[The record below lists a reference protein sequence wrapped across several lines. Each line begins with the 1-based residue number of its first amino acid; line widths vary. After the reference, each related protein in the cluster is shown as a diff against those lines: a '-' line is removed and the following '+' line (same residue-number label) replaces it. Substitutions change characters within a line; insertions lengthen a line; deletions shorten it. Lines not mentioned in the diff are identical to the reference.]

1 MERCADPAL
10 RLEVDEFILDYLVHM
25 ALKGILKDYKRAQ
38 SGARNVKSQ
47 GAADITLHMVNVT
60 SETTPSKTALQR
72 LSDQRHNQAIAFRS
86 MQQSLAS
93 LPLVDLNE
101 YHAPQFRAP
110 IKQQQSSRSPTP
122 PGLSQSHVTSTP
134 PSTSLLDSLPS
145 FMALS
150 AVFQTTT
157 NQTTI
162 TDTWMRLA
170 AGFMAQAVIEQYLI
184 YGSTGDEVLQEAFA
198 WGFDAEC
205 TAEEGSDEW
214 EINAMFWGEDQVVPR
229 WEEIRD
235 AHMQALVPPAGTD
248 LLTHLRGLIDNEL
261 SVPKFEECMIAFLD
275 GLLRDQS
282 IPVLAQ
288 VEMGQVD
295 GVSREEARVLQQA
308 IGIV

>member
-1 MERCADPAL
+1 MTRPDFLEIFRTIHAGYRGSKGLRFRLRHLRFAAL
-10 RLEVDEFILDYLVHM
+10 YTRRI
-25 ALKGILKDYKRAQ
+25 I
-38 SGARNVKSQ
+38 
-47 GAADITLHMVNVT
+47 T
-60 SETTPSKTALQR
+60 SETSPSKTALQR

-86 MQQSLAS
+86 IQQSLAS
-93 LPLVDLNE
+93 LPLLDLNE

-110 IKQQQSSRSPTP
+110 IKQQQSCRSPTP
-122 PGLSQSHVTSTP
+122 PGLSQSHVISTP

-170 AGFMAQAVIEQYLI
+170 AGFMTQAVIEQYLI

-235 AHMQALVPPAGTD
+235 AHMQAVCL
-248 LLTHLRGLIDNEL
+248 
-261 SVPKFEECMIAFLD
+261 
-275 GLLRDQS
+275 
-282 IPVLAQ
+282 
-288 VEMGQVD
+288 
-295 GVSREEARVLQQA
+295 
-308 IGIV
+308 

>member
-1 MERCADPAL
+1 MTRLDFLEIFRTIHASYRGSKGLRFRLRQLRFAAL
-10 RLEVDEFILDYLVHM
+10 YTR
-25 ALKGILKDYKRAQ
+25 R
-38 SGARNVKSQ
+38 
-47 GAADITLHMVNVT
+47 TVT

-72 LSDQRHNQAIAFRS
+72 LSDQRHKQAIAFRS
-86 MQQSLAS
+86 IQQSLAS
-93 LPLVDLNE
+93 LPLIDLPE
-101 YHAPQFRAP
+101 YQALKHKAP
-110 IKQQQSSRSPTP
+110 IKQQQSLHGPNP
-122 PGLSQSHVTSTP
+122 PGISSSHVSCTP

-184 YGSTGDEVLQEAFA
+184 YDSTGDEVLQKAFA

-235 AHMQALVPPAGTD
+235 AHMQAVCL
-248 LLTHLRGLIDNEL
+248 
-261 SVPKFEECMIAFLD
+261 
-275 GLLRDQS
+275 
-282 IPVLAQ
+282 
-288 VEMGQVD
+288 
-295 GVSREEARVLQQA
+295 
-308 IGIV
+308 

>member
-1 MERCADPAL
+1 MTRPDFLEIFRTIHADYRGSEGLRFRLRHLRFAAL
-10 RLEVDEFILDYLVHM
+10 YTRRI
-25 ALKGILKDYKRAQ
+25 
-38 SGARNVKSQ
+38 
-47 GAADITLHMVNVT
+47 VT
-60 SETTPSKTALQR
+60 SETTPSKTVLQR
-72 LSDQRHNQAIAFRS
+72 LSDQRRYQAIAFRS
-86 MQQSLAS
+86 IEQSLAS
-93 LPLVDLNE
+93 LPLIDLNE
-101 YHAPQFRAP
+101 YRTTQYKAS
-110 IKQQQSSRSPTP
+110 IKQQQSLPGPTP
-122 PGLSQSHVTSTP
+122 LGLSPSHLASTP

-184 YGSTGDEVLQEAFA
+184 YGSTGDGVLQEAFA

-235 AHMQALVPPAGTD
+235 AHMQAVCL
-248 LLTHLRGLIDNEL
+248 
-261 SVPKFEECMIAFLD
+261 
-275 GLLRDQS
+275 
-282 IPVLAQ
+282 
-288 VEMGQVD
+288 
-295 GVSREEARVLQQA
+295 
-308 IGIV
+308 